1 MRILLFGKNGQLGS
15 ELRRSLLPLGP
26 ILAVD
31 KDDLDL
37 ADSGTLEKFIID
49 STPDVVINASA
60 YTAVDRAESEQEQAF
75 GINAIAPAV
84 MAQTAGRIG
93 AAFVH
98 FSTDYVFDGMKG
110 SPYREEDQPNPLNVY
125 GKSKL
130 EGERLVTQAGGT
142 ALVLRTSWVY
152 SLAGDSFLTKTL
164 GWARQHETLRIVE
177 DQVGSP
183 TWARLLAETTSAL
196 LARADHAPFE
206 YLASRKGIYHL
217 AGKGAVSRLDFTRQA
232 LALDLGRA
240 EQRCKE
246 VLPAR
251 TDEFPTPARRPLFS
265 ALDCSRFEDVFGLH
279 IPGWQE
285 SLALALALV

>member
-37 ADSGTLEKFIID
+37 ADSDSLKKFIVD
-49 STPDVVINASA
+49 SAPDVVINASA
-60 YTAVDRAESEQEQAF
+60 YTAVDRAESEPNLAF
-75 GINAIAPAV
+75 SINAIAPGV
-84 MAQTAGRIG
+84 MAQTACNLG
-93 AAFVH
+93 AAFAH
-98 FSTDYVFDGMKG
+98 FSTDYVFDGTKG
-110 SPYREEDQPNPLNVY
+110 RPYNEEDQPNPLNIY

-130 EGERLVTQAGGT
+130 EGERLVMQVGGA

-183 TWARLLAETTSAL
+183 TWARFLAETTNAL
-196 LARADHAPFE
+196 LARAGGMPFD
-206 YLASRKGIYHL
+206 YFAGRKGVYHL
-217 AGKGAVSRLDFTRQA
+217 AGKGAVSRLEFTRQA
-232 LALDLGRA
+232 LALDPGRA

-251 TDEFPTPARRPLFS
+251 TEEFPTPARRPLFS
-265 ALDCSRFEDVFGLH
+265 ALDCSRFEDAFEMH
-279 IPGWQE
+279 IPAWNE
-285 SLALALALV
+285 TLALALI

>member
-37 ADSGTLEKFIID
+37 ADSDSLEKFIVD
-49 STPDVVINASA
+49 SAPDVVINASA
-60 YTAVDRAESEQEQAF
+60 YTAVDRAESEPGLAF
-75 GINAIAPAV
+75 GINAIAPGV
-84 MAQTAGRIG
+84 MAQTAGSLG

-98 FSTDYVFDGMKG
+98 FSTDYVFDGTKG
-110 SPYREEDQPNPLNVY
+110 SPYLENDQPNPLNIY
-125 GKSKL
+125 GQSKL
-130 EGERLVTQAGGT
+130 EGERLVMQAGGA
-142 ALVLRTSWVY
+142 ALVLRTIWFY

-183 TWARLLAETTSAL
+183 TWARFLAETTSAL
-196 LARADHAPFE
+196 LARAGDMPFD
-206 YLASRKGIYHL
+206 YFADRKGVYHL
-217 AGKGAVSRLDFTRQA
+217 AGKGAVSRLEFTRQA
-232 LALDLGRA
+232 LALDPDRA

-265 ALDCSRFEDVFGLH
+265 ALDCSRFEDTFGLH
-279 IPGWQE
+279 IPAWKE
-285 SLALALALV
+285 TLALALA

>member
-15 ELRRSLLPLGP
+15 ELCRSLLPLGP

-37 ADSGTLEKFIID
+37 ADSDSLKNFIID
-49 STPDVVINASA
+49 SAPDVIINASA
-60 YTAVDRAESEQEQAF
+60 YTAVDRAESEPGLAHA
-75 GINAIAPAV
+75 INAIAPEV
-84 MAQTAGRIG
+84 MARAAGSIG
-93 AAFVH
+93 AVFIH

-110 SPYREEDQPNPLNVY
+110 SPYSEDDEPNPLNVY
-125 GKSKL
+125 GRSKL
-130 EGERLVTQAGGT
+130 EGERLVMQAGGA

-164 GWARQHETLRIVE
+164 AWARQHETLRIVE

-183 TWARLLAETTSAL
+183 TWSRFLAEATSAL
-196 LARADHAPFE
+196 IARAGHTPFE
-206 YLASRKGIYHL
+206 YFSDRRGIYHL
-217 AGKGAVSRLDFTRQA
+217 AGKGAVSRFEFTRQV
-232 LALDLGRA
+232 LALDPRQA

-251 TDEFPTPARRPLFS
+251 TDEFPTQARRPLFS
-265 ALDCSRFEDVFGLH
+265 ALDCSRFEATFGLC
-279 IPGWQE
+279 IPDWE
-285 SLALALALV
+285 KTLVLALA

>member
-37 ADSGTLEKFIID
+37 IDSDALGKFIVD
-49 STPDVVINASA
+49 YAPDVVINASA
-60 YTAVDRAESEQEQAF
+60 YTAVDRAESEPDLAF
-75 GINAIAPAV
+75 AINAIAPGV
-84 MAQTAGRIG
+84 MSQTADSLG
-93 AAFVH
+93 AAFIH
-98 FSTDYVFDGMKG
+98 FSTDYVFDGAKG
-110 SPYREEDQPNPLNVY
+110 SPYHEDDQPNPLNIY
-125 GKSKL
+125 GQSKL
-130 EGERLVTQAGGT
+130 EGERLVIQSGRA

-152 SLAGDSFLTKTL
+152 SLSGDSFVTKTL

-196 LARADHAPFE
+196 LARAGGMPFD
-206 YLASRKGIYHL
+206 YFAGRKGVYHL
-217 AGKGAVSRLDFTRQA
+217 AGKGAVSRFEFTRQV
-232 LALDLGRA
+232 LVLDPRRA
-240 EQRCKE
+240 EHRCKE

-251 TDEFPTPARRPLFS
+251 TDEFPTTARRPLFS
-265 ALDCSRFEDVFGLH
+265 ALDCSRFEDTFGLYL
-279 IPGWQE
+279 PDWQE
-285 SLALALALV
+285 TLALALA

>member
-37 ADSGTLEKFIID
+37 IDSDALGKFIVD
-49 STPDVVINASA
+49 SAPDVVINASA
-60 YTAVDRAESEQEQAF
+60 YTAVDRAESEPDLAF
-75 GINAIAPAV
+75 AINAIAPGV
-84 MAQTAGRIG
+84 MSQTADSLG

-98 FSTDYVFDGMKG
+98 FSTDYVFDGAKG
-110 SPYREEDQPNPLNVY
+110 SPYHESDQPNPLNIY
-125 GKSKL
+125 GQSKL
-130 EGERLVTQAGGT
+130 EGERLVIGSGRA

-152 SLAGDSFLTKTL
+152 SLSGDSFVTKTL

-196 LARADHAPFE
+196 LARAGDMPFD
-206 YLASRKGIYHL
+206 YFAGRKGVYHL
-217 AGKGAVSRLDFTRQA
+217 AGKGAVSRLEFTRQV
-232 LALDLGRA
+232 LALDPRRA

-265 ALDCSRFEDVFGLH
+265 ALDCSRFENTFGLH
-279 IPGWQE
+279 LPDWQE
-285 SLALALALV
+285 TLALALA

>member
-37 ADSGTLEKFIID
+37 ADSDSLAKFILD
-49 STPDVVINASA
+49 SAPDVVINASA
-60 YTAVDRAESEQEQAF
+60 YTAVDRAESEPGLAF
-75 GINAIAPAV
+75 AINAIAPGV
-84 MAQTAGRIG
+84 MAQTAGRLG
-93 AAFVH
+93 AVFIH
-98 FSTDYVFDGMKG
+98 FSTDYVFDGTKG
-110 SPYREEDQPNPLNVY
+110 RPYREDDQPNPLNIY

-130 EGERLVTQAGGT
+130 EGEQLVMQAGGA

-164 GWARQHETLRIVE
+164 AWARQHETLRIVE

-196 LARADHAPFE
+196 LARAGHAPFE
-206 YLASRKGIYHL
+206 YLASRKGVYHL
-217 AGKGAVSRLDFTRQA
+217 AGKGVVSRFEFTRQV
-232 LALDLGRA
+232 LAFDPRRA
-240 EQRCKE
+240 EQCCKE
-246 VLPAR
+246 ILPAR
-251 TDEFPTPARRPLFS
+251 TEEFPTPARRPLFS
-265 ALDCSRFEDVFGLH
+265 ALDCSRFEDTFGLH
-279 IPGWQE
+279 IPGWKE
-285 SLALALALV
+285 TLALALT

>member
-37 ADSGTLEKFIID
+37 IDSDALGKFIVD
-49 STPDVVINASA
+49 SAPDVVINASA
-60 YTAVDRAESEQEQAF
+60 YTAVDRAESEPDLAF
-75 GINAIAPAV
+75 AINAIAPGV
-84 MAQTAGRIG
+84 MSQTAGSLG

-98 FSTDYVFDGMKG
+98 FSTDYVFDGAKG
-110 SPYREEDQPNPLNVY
+110 SPYHESDQPNPLNIY
-125 GKSKL
+125 GQSKL
-130 EGERLVTQAGGT
+130 EGERLVIGSGRA

-152 SLAGDSFLTKTL
+152 SLSGDSFVTKTL

-196 LARADHAPFE
+196 LARAGDMPFD
-206 YLASRKGIYHL
+206 YFAGRKGVYHL
-217 AGKGAVSRLDFTRQA
+217 AGKGAVSRLEFTRQV
-232 LALDLGRA
+232 LALDPRRA
-240 EQRCKE
+240 EHRCKE

-265 ALDCSRFEDVFGLH
+265 ALDCSRFENTFGLH
-279 IPGWQE
+279 LPDWQE
-285 SLALALALV
+285 TLALALA